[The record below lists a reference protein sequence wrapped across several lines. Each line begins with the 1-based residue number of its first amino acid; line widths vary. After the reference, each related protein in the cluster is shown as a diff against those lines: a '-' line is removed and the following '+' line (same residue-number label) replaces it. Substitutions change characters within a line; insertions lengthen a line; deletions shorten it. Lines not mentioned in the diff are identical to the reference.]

1 MKAVSRRIRQ
11 DGNTFFRFELRD
23 GKQTCKSRWAVT
35 GRVWLAVV
43 SGVKAL
49 EFRDLD
55 ELDRLLFSLAL
66 VYQYSDL
73 KGRDCGFRIEKEV
86 KS

>member
-23 GKQTCKSRWAVT
+23 GKQTYKSRWAVT
-35 GRVWLAVV
+35 GRVWLAVIG
-43 SGVKAL
+43 GVKAL

-66 VYQYSDL
+66 IYQYSDI

>member
-1 MKAVSRRIRQ
+1 MKAVSKRIRW
-11 DGNTFFRFELRD
+11 DGKTFFRFQLRD
-23 GKQTCKSRWAVT
+23 DKQTHKSRWAVT

-43 SGVKAL
+43 SGIKAL

-66 VYQYSDL
+66 IYQYSDI

>member
-11 DGNTFFRFELRD
+11 DGKTYFRFELRD
-23 GKQTCKSRWAVT
+23 GKQTYKSRWAVT

-43 SGVKAL
+43 TGVKAI

-66 VYQYSDL
+66 IYQYSDI
-73 KGRDCGFRIEKEV
+73 KGRDCGFRIEREV